1 MRNYFFVL
9 TLILFG
15 ASINAQ
21 DVEPRISPFENAK
34 AQDERPTVEE
44 KGTVWIKLK
53 KEGLEELQN
62 VSVPLVN
69 LVLELPGEGLVELT
83 LLESCPFP
91 DNIPVGK
98 RVLDAEGDVV
108 VKTSYHNSELKTFD
122 ITGGGIG
129 GSIIIFKNQVLASI
143 RYNGRVF
150 ELRPVDLHKSLVEY
164 VLFDINDSKYERDM
178 SCATDEL
185 VRKVELRKTPVAGEQ
200 KSLNIECVEIAI
212 DIDYYTY
219 NTFGNCDDAI
229 SWALA
234 ILAGVD
240 EIYRTS
246 LNDVITLQASYINI
260 WQTTDPYAAY
270 VEDAGGML
278 DELRNTWL
286 ADNILSSSNHD
297 LVHLMSKRGN
307 TGTGGIAWIDGVC
320 NNYGFGFSSYMDN
333 QTSFSIPNY
342 SWNLNVVGHELGH
355 NFGSNHTHWCG
366 WPGGP
371 IDNCGDLEGPCS
383 GYTNNPQ
390 GQLGTMMS
398 YCHAIS
404 GGSVTL
410 EFHETVA
417 SYALIPS
424 LNAATCHNN
433 CAGIVTSCGSV
444 YGCTDPS
451 ACNYNPNASQDDGSC
466 GDFDVCGVCAGNG
479 TSCTGCTDP
488 EACNYAIEATI
499 DDNSCVYPPTGY
511 ECDCETS
518 VNVVASLAASASA
531 ETVVEAT
538 GVFTGISI
546 SLDFVN
552 TTGGGSWGGDILVEV
567 ISPSGD
573 CIAIGGY
580 DVISM

>member
-1 MRNYFFVL
+1 
-9 TLILFG
+9 
-15 ASINAQ
+15 
-21 DVEPRISPFENAK
+21 
-34 AQDERPTVEE
+34 
-44 KGTVWIKLK
+44 
-53 KEGLEELQN
+53 
-62 VSVPLVN
+62 
-69 LVLELPGEGLVELT
+69 
-83 LLESCPFP
+83 
-91 DNIPVGK
+91 
-98 RVLDAEGDVV
+98 
-108 VKTSYHNSELKTFD
+108 
-122 ITGGGIG
+122 
-129 GSIIIFKNQVLASI
+129 
-143 RYNGRVF
+143 
-150 ELRPVDLHKSLVEY
+150 LVEY

-580 DVISM
+580 DVISMCSAGTANWPSVWNVTNSGTYTTTYDFTSTPLSGSGEWTYRIINGWSTSSSVDYNMSATLVVVCSGPPTVVG